1 MQQYHTKGPNF
12 IQKLDGYDK
21 LKPYG
26 FCIHGCIDGYSRQIM
41 WLEVERTNYH
51 PGVVVSYFI
60 DCVVET
66 WEQKM

>member
-1 MQQYHTKGPNF
+1 
-12 IQKLDGYDK
+12 
-21 LKPYG
+21 
-26 FCIHGCIDGYSRQIM
+26 M